1 MTFTFVVSE
10 HMSAVSEHTFKA
22 SEHKIPLIDFF
33 SKGTKIE

>member
-22 SEHKIPLIDFF
+22 SEHKIPLIEFF
-33 SKGTKIE
+33 LLKGRN